1 MKKIIT
7 IIFCLFISATMMGQ
21 ESIVFM
27 GAPTKGN
34 AHMIISKLNK
44 KGFRTIRTG
53 KKDYCD
59 GGDIILEGMFCGELC
74 DINMY
79 RDEDWNVTDFWITT
93 HEHNKISKERAKKMS
108 KTFFTEYYECK
119 KNPSLHFPRLCHG
132 DTSNPVKLT
141 ILDKAGEPI
150 GVVTFQCMLSQVHIK
165 FQNIEKKKKTFH
177 KCDEHCDGYWHEE
190 GVGLH
195 DYLFAR

>member
-1 MKKIIT
+1 MVST
-7 IIFCLFISATMMGQ
+7 TMMGQ
-21 ESIVFM
+21 DCLTFM
-27 GAPTKGN
+27 GVPTKGN

-59 GGDIILEGMFCGELC
+59 GGDIIMQGMFCGELC

-93 HEHNKISKERAKKMS
+93 HEHNKISKERAKKMY
-108 KTFFTEYYECK
+108 KFFMTKCYNCK
-119 KNPSLHFPRLCHG
+119 NIPSLAFRGLHG
-132 DTSNPVKLT
+132 DSRRIETTVVN
-141 ILDKAGEPI
+141 KAGEPI

-177 KCDEHCDGYWHEE
+177 KCDEHCEGYWMEE
-190 GVGLH
+190 FVSVK
-195 DYLFAR
+195 